1 MSAPPRLRLRRIRRL
16 ALYASAITLVA
27 VALLVGTFSQ
37 LLPLAERN
45 PEQIAAWLTARAGQP
60 VRFDDLKAQ
69 WTRRGPLLQLDGLR
83 IGAGDGLRVGQA
95 EVQVA
100 MYAGLLPGRSL
111 TELRLRGLAL
121 TLQRADD
128 GRWSVRGLPGR
139 PGSDP
144 LEALRRLGELQVERG
159 RLTVEAPSLG
169 LQATLPRL
177 DVRLRVNGDRLRVG
191 VRAWAREDAL
201 PLSAVLD
208 VDRRRGNGEA
218 WLGGDP
224 VDLQA
229 WSSLLSGAGV
239 QVLQGRG
246 ELNAWVALRDFRP
259 VMVTTDSD
267 LTALHLAGAPT
278 AHVARPTLDVERLQ
292 MRARWRY
299 SEGGWR
305 AQAPLLRVR
314 AEGREQVLDGLL
326 VGAGQ
331 HMALVADNVD
341 GNVLLR
347 GLALTDRVDA
357 GLRDWLYRAH
367 PQVRV
372 RSLQARGERN
382 GALWVQGD
390 LETLAFSS
398 VDGGPGLAGVGGRF
412 QGDAEGF
419 SLQLQPQQ
427 QLQFDWPKGFGVRHD
442 VRLAGEVVGWH
453 DEAGGWRIGTPA
465 LRVQGTDYAADVR
478 GGLWFQGDGTRPWMQ
493 LAAKIDDV
501 PMTAAKRF
509 WIRSKMSA
517 NARDWLDTALQSG
530 RVRNGI
536 GLVTGDL
543 DDWPFDRNNG
553 RFEATGHIED
563 GTIRFQKT
571 WPDMTQVDADIA
583 FIGPGFSLKGRGDLA
598 GVNVDAMEAGIE
610 DFGQTPL
617 YVRAQSRSEASRLLA
632 MLRRSPLHGQ
642 YGDTLD
648 ALSAS
653 GPANV
658 DFDLLQPL
666 HPGQPGHLQG
676 SVALDGVKL
685 SDKRYALD
693 FEDVR
698 GSARYGGGGFGAD
711 NLSVRHLG
719 APGTLSL
726 RAGGF
731 VRDPQLAFE
740 SELVANLDAGTLL
753 DRAPEMAW
761 LKPYIEGRSDW
772 KIGVDMPKAVAATAA
787 AGGQAAPTPPA
798 RLHLQSALVG
808 TTLSLPAP
816 LDKPAAEALDTRVA
830 AQLPMGDGRIDVAF
844 GERLALAARTH
855 QGQTGVQVTLGSAR
869 VDRDPPASG
878 LAVNGRSGSLD
889 ALEWIS
895 LARGSAGDGKDD
907 GTPSD
912 PMPLR
917 SVDVQV
923 AQLLLIGG
931 VFEQTRLQLRPTAQH
946 LDVRLDGPSLAGQL
960 QVPNASG
967 GTISGALQRVHWKS
981 LPGPAQPRPRDGAP
995 IVMPDGEVM
1004 AARVQASAND
1014 TDPAAIPPLS
1024 LDIADL
1030 QFGKINL
1037 GQAVVRTQPIAN
1049 GLRVQQLDFRS
1060 PKQAID
1066 VRGSWLGKGPAART
1080 ELTAQVR
1087 SEDLGDLLR
1096 DLDYGGQLRGG
1107 QGSIDLQAGWAGGP
1121 SDFQLGNLQGSMKV
1135 DARNGQLLELEPG
1148 AGRVLG
1154 LLSITQLPRRLMLDF
1169 RDFFSKG
1176 FAFNQIAGTLAFA
1189 DGSATTDKVMI
1200 EGPAANIRIRGR
1212 TDLRAQ
1218 QFDQTIDVNP
1228 RSGNL
1233 LTVVGA
1239 VAGGPVGAALGAA
1252 TNAVLS
1258 KPLGEIG
1265 AKTYRVTGPWKDPK
1279 VEVVERDASVPPPP
1293 KPTAR

>member
-1 MSAPPRLRLRRIRRL
+1 MLVG
-16 ALYASAITLVA
+16 VA
-27 VALLVGTFSQ
+27 VVVGTLSQ
-37 LLPLAERN
+37 LLPLAERH

-60 VRFDDLKAQ
+60 VRFDGLKAQ
-69 WTRRGPLLQLDGLR
+69 WTRRGPLLRLDGLR
-83 IGAGDGLRVGQA
+83 IGAGEGLRIGQA
-95 EVQVA
+95 EIQVA
-100 MYAGLLPGRSL
+100 LYGGLLPGRSL

-121 TLQRADD
+121 TLQRAED
-128 GRWSVRGLPGR
+128 GRWSVRGLPARAG
-139 PGSDP
+139 GDP
-144 LEALRRLGELQVERG
+144 LDALRRLGELQVERG
-159 RLTVEAPSLG
+159 RLTIDAPSLG

-177 DVRLRVNGDRLRVG
+177 DLRLRVNGDRLRVG
-191 VRAWAREDAL
+191 VRAWAQDGAL
-201 PLSAVLD
+201 PLAAVLD
-208 VDRRRGNGEA
+208 VDRRRGDGEA

-229 WSSLLSGAGV
+229 WSSLLRGAGM

-246 ELNAWVALRDFRP
+246 ELNAWIALRDFRP

-267 LTALHLAGAPT
+267 LSGLRLSGAPT

-292 MRARWRY
+292 LRARWRY
-299 SEGGWR
+299 SAGGWQ
-305 AQAPLLRVR
+305 AQAPQLRVR
-314 AEGREQVLDGLL
+314 ADGREQVLDGLL
-326 VGAGQ
+326 VAAGQ
-331 HMALVADNVD
+331 HRALLADNVD

-357 GLRDWLYRAH
+357 GLRDWLYRAR

-372 RSLQARGERN
+372 RQLQAHGERD
-382 GALWVQGD
+382 GPLWVQGD
-390 LETLAFSS
+390 LETLAFAS

-412 QGDAEGF
+412 QGDGEGF
-419 SLQLQPQQ
+419 SLQLQPRQA
-427 QLQFDWPKGFGVRHD
+427 LRFDWPKGFGVRHD

-453 DEAGGWRIGTPA
+453 DEAGGWRVGTPA

-517 NARDWLDTALQSG
+517 HARDWLDTALQSG
-530 RVRNGI
+530 QVRNGV

-563 GTIRFQKT
+563 GTVRFQKT
-571 WPDMTQVDADIA
+571 WPDMTRVDADIA
-583 FIGPGFSLKGRGDLA
+583 FIGPGFSLKGRGELA
-598 GVNVDAMEAGIE
+598 GVNVDAMQAGIE
-610 DFGQTPL
+610 DFGETPL
-617 YVRAQSRSEASRLLA
+617 YVRAQTRSDAGHLLA
-632 MLRRSPLHGQ
+632 MLRRSPLQSH

-648 ALSAS
+648 ALTAS
-653 GPANV
+653 GPAAV

-666 HPGQPGHLQG
+666 RPGQPGHLQG

-685 SDKRYALD
+685 ADKRYALE

-698 GSARYGGGGFGAD
+698 GNARYGNGGFGAD
-711 NLSVRHLG
+711 GLAVRHLG
-719 APGTLSL
+719 APGALSL

-740 SELVANLDAGTLL
+740 SELRANLDAATLL

-761 LKPYIEGRSDW
+761 LKPYIQGRSDW
-772 KIGVDMPKAVAATAA
+772 TIGVDMPKAVAQAAASAPTTAAPTTAA
-787 AGGQAAPTPPA
+787 APAPPA
-798 RLHLQSALVG
+798 RLRLQSNLVG
-808 TTLSLPAP
+808 TTLTLPAP

-830 AQLPMGDGRIDVAF
+830 AQLPMGNGRIDVAF
-844 GERLALAARTH
+844 GERLALAARSQ

-889 ALEWIS
+889 ALEWIG
-895 LARGSAGDGKDD
+895 LARGSAGDGAAD
-907 GTPSD
+907 GSGSSD

-931 VFEQTRLQLRPTAQH
+931 VFEQTRLQLRPAAER
-946 LDVRLDGPSLAGQL
+946 LEVRLDGPSLAGQL
-960 QVPNASG
+960 QVPTASG
-967 GTISGALQRVHWKS
+967 GTISGSLQRVHWKS
-981 LPGPAQPRPRDGAP
+981 PPGPPRPRPRDGAP
-995 IVMPDGEVM
+995 IVMPDGEVV

-1030 QFGKINL
+1030 RFGKAAL
-1037 GQAVVRTQPIAN
+1037 GQAVVRTRPVAN
-1049 GLRVQQLDFRS
+1049 GLRVERLDFRS

-1066 VRGSWLGKGPAART
+1066 VRGTWLGKGPAART
-1080 ELTAQVR
+1080 DLAAQVR
-1087 SEDLGDLLR
+1087 SDDLGDLLR

-1107 QGSIDLQAGWAGGP
+1107 QGSIDMAASWAGGP
-1121 SDFQLGNLQGSMKV
+1121 SDFQLGNLQGSLKV
-1135 DARNGQLLELEPG
+1135 EARNGQLLELEPG

-1154 LLSITQLPRRLMLDF
+1154 LLSITQLPRRLMFDF

-1176 FAFNQIAGTLAFA
+1176 FAFNQIAGTLVFA

-1279 VEVVERDASVPPPP
+1279 VEVAERDADVPPPP
-1293 KPTAR
+1293 KPKPR

>member
-1 MSAPPRLRLRRIRRL
+1 MSAPPRQRLRRIRRL
-16 ALYASAITLVA
+16 ALYALAITLVV
-27 VALLVGTFSQ
+27 VALLVGTLSQ
-37 LLPLAERN
+37 LLPLVERN
-45 PEQIAAWLTARAGQP
+45 PDKVSAWLSTRAGQP
-60 VRFDDLKAQ
+60 VRFDALKAQ

-83 IGAGDGLRVGQA
+83 IGAGEGLRIGQA

-128 GRWSVRGLPGR
+128 GRWSVRGLPAAKTG
-139 PGSDP
+139 DP
-144 LEALRRLGELQVERG
+144 LDGLRRLGELQVEQG
-159 RLTVEAPSLG
+159 RLTIEAPSIG
-169 LQATLPRL
+169 LQTTLPRL
-177 DVRLRVNGDRLRVG
+177 DLRLRVDADRLRVG
-191 VRAWAREDAL
+191 VRAWAQADAL
-201 PLSAVLD
+201 PLAAVLD
-208 VDRRRGNGEA
+208 VDRRAGNGEA

-229 WSSLLSGAGV
+229 WSPLLSGAGV
-239 QVLQGRG
+239 QLLQGRG

-267 LTALHLAGAPT
+267 LSGLRLVGTPT
-278 AHVARPTLDVERLQ
+278 AHVAKPTLDIERLQ
-292 MRARWRY
+292 VRARWRY
-299 SEGGWR
+299 SAGGWR
-305 AQAPLLRVR
+305 AEAPRLRVR
-314 AEGREQVLDGLL
+314 AEDREQVLDGLL
-326 VGAGQ
+326 IGAGQ
-331 HMALVADNVD
+331 HTALVANNID

-367 PQVRV
+367 PQLRV
-372 RSLQARGERN
+372 RKLQARGERN
-382 GALWVQGD
+382 GPLWVQGD
-390 LETLAFSS
+390 LDTLAFSS
-398 VDGGPGLAGVGGRF
+398 VDGGPGLVGIGGRF

-419 SLQLQPQQ
+419 SLQLQSRQQ
-427 QLQFDWPKGFGVRHD
+427 MQLDWPKGFGVRHD
-442 VRLAGEVVGWH
+442 VRLAGEIVGWH
-453 DEAGGWRIGTPA
+453 DEAGGWRVGTPA

-509 WIRSKMSA
+509 WIRSRMSEH
-517 NARDWLDTALQSG
+517 ARDWLDTALQAG

-536 GLVTGDL
+536 GLVAGDL

-571 WPDMTQVDADIA
+571 WPDMTAVEADIA
-583 FIGPGFSLKGRGDLA
+583 FIGPGFSLTGRGDLA
-598 GVNVDAMEAGIE
+598 GVNVDAMQAGIE
-610 DFGQTPL
+610 DFGETPL
-617 YVRAQSRSEASRLLA
+617 YVRAQSRSESSKLLA
-632 MLRRSPLHGQ
+632 MLRRSPLHAQ

-648 ALSAS
+648 ALSVS
-653 GPANV
+653 GPAAV

-666 HPGQPGHLQG
+666 RAGQPGHLKG
-676 SVALDGVKL
+676 SVTLEGVKL
-685 SDKRYALD
+685 ADKRYALD
-693 FEDVR
+693 FDDVR
-698 GSARYGGGGFGAD
+698 GVAQYAGGGFGAD
-711 NLSVRHLG
+711 NLAVRHLG
-719 APGTLSL
+719 AAGTLSL

-740 SELVANLDAGTLL
+740 SQLDANLDAGVLL

-761 LKPYIEGRSDW
+761 LKPYITGRSNW
-772 KIGVDMPKAVAATAA
+772 TIGVDMPKAVAAAA
-787 AGGQAAPTPPA
+787 TGGAPAPVPPA
-798 RLHLQSALVG
+798 RLHLQSDLVG
-808 TTLSLPAP
+808 TVLSFPAP
-816 LDKPAAEALDTRVA
+816 LDKPAGEALDTRVA
-830 AQLPMGDGRIDVAF
+830 AQLPMGDGRIEVAF

-889 ALEWIS
+889 ALEWIG
-895 LARGSAGDGKDD
+895 LARGSAADSNDGA
-907 GTPSD
+907 GND

-931 VFEQTRLQLRPTAQH
+931 VFEQTRLQLRPTPQF

-960 QVPNASG
+960 QVPTARG

-981 LPGPAQPRPRDGAP
+981 LPGPVQPRPRDGAP

-1004 AARVQASAND
+1004 AARVQATAND
-1014 TDPAAIPPLS
+1014 TDPAGIPPLS

-1030 QFGKINL
+1030 QFGKITL
-1037 GQAVVRTQPIAN
+1037 GQATLRTQPVVN

-1066 VRGSWLGKGPAART
+1066 VRGDWLGKGPAART
-1080 ELTAQVR
+1080 ALTAQVR

-1107 QGSIDLQAGWAGGP
+1107 QGRIDLQAGWQGGP
-1121 SDFQLGNLQGSMKV
+1121 SDFQLGNLQGTMTV

-1176 FAFNQIAGTLAFA
+1176 FAFNQIGGTLAFA

-1212 TDLRAQ
+1212 TDLRNQ

-1265 AKTYRVTGPWKDPK
+1265 AKTYRVTGPWKEPK
-1279 VEVVERDASVPPPP
+1279 VDVVERDAAAPPPP
-1293 KPTAR
+1293 KPKAR